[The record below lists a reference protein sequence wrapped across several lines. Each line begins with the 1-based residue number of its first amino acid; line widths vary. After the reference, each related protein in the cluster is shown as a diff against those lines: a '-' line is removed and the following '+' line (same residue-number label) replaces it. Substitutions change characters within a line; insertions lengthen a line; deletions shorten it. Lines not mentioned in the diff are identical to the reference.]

1 MLANTRLGSEI
12 MSTYKEIV
20 TKAVIGKGKKYYKN
34 TYTINTDNVPST
46 VLGCWVINHKFKG
59 TEVNG
64 KIVITGSFDVNIWY
78 SYDNDTKTTVI
89 TKTIDYSES
98 VTVKQKYSSDN
109 GSKDIIIRSLKQPN
123 CINAKEK
130 DKTITLEIEKELG
143 IEIVG
148 DTKVKIAIE
157 DDEEP
162 WETIMDDDSSNKLD
176 EEIDKEV
183 NPEYLNSDKEVKK

>member
-1 MLANTRLGSEI
+1 M
-12 MSTYKEIV
+12 
-20 TKAVIGKGKKYYKN
+20 
-34 TYTINTDNVPST
+34 
-46 VLGCWVINHKFKG
+46 
-59 TEVNG
+59 
-64 KIVITGSFDVNIWY
+64 
-78 SYDNDTKTTVI
+78 
-89 TKTIDYSES
+89 
-98 VTVKQKYSSDN
+98 
-109 GSKDIIIRSLKQPN
+109 KQPN